1 MIVLIAH
8 IVVGKPNVITY
19 ILILIII
26 LNMMSLLKDAVLKP
40 RSMITQIIV
49 GSAKNAAVNRKEIL
63 FPSLNIVASVE
74 PVTSR
79 VQLVV
84 TN

>member
-1 MIVLIAH
+1 MIVLITH

-26 LNMMSLLKDAVLKP
+26 LNMMSLLNDAALKL

-49 GSAKNAAVNRKEIL
+49 GFAKNAAVNRKEIL

-79 VQLVV
+79 VPLVE
-84 TN
+84 TS